1 MVLLLYY
8 YFCCVE
14 LFMNNRRRSRRRRR
28 RRRVVYAYPYA
39 YNNINVER
47 KTTTQYNRTFN
58 TIQIQYN

>member
-14 LFMNNRRRSRRRRR
+14 LFMNNRRRSRRR